1 MSKGTGGSLMTDQI
15 KAACDR
21 FLASRGHRKI
31 SYKEQMEINANKSRL
46 RKGKFAA
53 DRMDRIAKEL
63 SNDDQDC

>member
-1 MSKGTGGSLMTDQI
+1 MTDQI

-53 DRMDRIAKEL
+53 DRMDRIAKDL
-63 SNDDQDC
+63 ADDDQDC